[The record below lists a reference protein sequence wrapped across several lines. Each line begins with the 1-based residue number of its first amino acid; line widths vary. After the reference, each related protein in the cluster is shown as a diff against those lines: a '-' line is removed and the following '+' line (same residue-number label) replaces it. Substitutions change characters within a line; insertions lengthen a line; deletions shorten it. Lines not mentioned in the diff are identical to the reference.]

1 MKIKD
6 GIIYRE
12 EDGLVFDTKNGKLIE
27 LNETGN
33 EILSNIFSQSV
44 DVDKMCDILSEK
56 YSDTDKSEIKI
67 MVINFINEIKEMGV
81 LV

>member
-33 EILSNIFSQSV
+33 EILSNIFSQNV
-44 DVDKMCDILSEK
+44 DVD
-56 YSDTDKSEIKI
+56 
-67 MVINFINEIKEMGV
+67 
-81 LV
+81 

>member
-33 EILSNIFSQSV
+33 QIFLV
-44 DVDKMCDILSEK
+44 KMLMLTKC
-56 YSDTDKSEIKI
+56 
-67 MVINFINEIKEMGV
+67 VIF
-81 LV
+81 